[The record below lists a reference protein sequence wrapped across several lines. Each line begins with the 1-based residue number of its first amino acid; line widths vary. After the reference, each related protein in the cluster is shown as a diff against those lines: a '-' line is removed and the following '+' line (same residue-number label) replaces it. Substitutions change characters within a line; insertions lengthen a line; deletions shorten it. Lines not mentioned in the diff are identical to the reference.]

1 MRLRAFVNGLIK
13 VLPLSVAVI
22 PWGILAGSYAIQ
34 IGMTQLESQAMSAIM
49 FAGSAQLVATG
60 MLQSSAGIGAILL
73 TVAFISARHFL
84 YGISFRERISALP
97 LKWRILLG
105 FLLTDEVF
113 ALCNHQTGPK
123 FDRYHVLG
131 VGLGFYLVWNA
142 ATFVGI
148 LLGSS
153 VPNLT
158 DYGLEFAVAATFIA
172 IVVPMIMTLPQIVC
186 VSVASIMSVLLAA
199 NDVSG
204 SIIISSVLAMF
215 CGYKA
220 EKRLRELEA

>member
-1 MRLRAFVNGLIK
+1 MKLRIFINGFIK
-13 VLPLSVAVI
+13 VLPLSIAVI

-60 MLQSSAGIGAILL
+60 MLQSGAGIGAILL

-84 YGISFRERISALP
+84 YGISFRERITTLP

-123 FDRYHVLG
+123 FDRYYVLG
-131 VGLGFYLVWNA
+131 VGLGFYLVWNIA
-142 ATFVGI
+142 SFVGI
-148 LLGSS
+148 VLGSS

-158 DYGLEFAVAATFIA
+158 EYGLEFAVAATFIA
-172 IVVPMIMTLPQIVC
+172 IIVPMVATLPQIVC
-186 VSVASIMSVLLAA
+186 VSIACVTSVLLTVT
-199 NDVSG
+199 DVSG
-204 SIIISSVLAMF
+204 SIIISSLLAMF
-215 CGYKA
+215 CGYTT
-220 EKRLRELEA
+220 EKRLTELKT